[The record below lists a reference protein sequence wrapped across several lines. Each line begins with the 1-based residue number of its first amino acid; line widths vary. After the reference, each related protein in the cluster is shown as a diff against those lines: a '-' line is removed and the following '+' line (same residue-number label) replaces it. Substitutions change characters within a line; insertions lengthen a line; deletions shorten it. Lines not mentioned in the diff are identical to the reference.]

1 MTSFDATYSYPVIVS
16 FNSKDRTSG
25 SNSSFISKPVDL
37 GLNRFDSVC
46 LMTAS
51 IPKSYYNMPTGY
63 NDFFLTELGF
73 TTLISI
79 PVGSYNKI
87 NLASTLSTLLTQGST
102 NIGNNWVY
110 TVTNPPTTGADT
122 FKFTFTVSGNGF
134 NQPII
139 QMTDKSPFR
148 QLGFEQSTNYAFV
161 ANTLESVNAI
171 NLAYILRMFIK
182 STICDTATDGVLA
195 EILSVGSFAPQSIIF
210 FQEFNIDLN
219 TRVFNASN
227 INSWQFTIV
236 DSYGQEID
244 FLGIP
249 WAFTL
254 VFYKR
259 NDTHE
264 LHKTELMIT
273 NEQRLFNIEQTQ
285 KRLIDNV
292 RSAREGSEEKTTGDK
307 GDKGDKG
314 EVSTTSDS
322 ETKTTTTEL
331 GKTEGDPLLPI
342 YPVLPNYIIPELV
355 NPVDNLSRLK

>member
-1 MTSFDATYSYPVIVS
+1 MTTFDASFSYPTIVS

-25 SNSSFISKPVDL
+25 TNSNFQSSPVDI
-37 GLNRFDSVC
+37 GLNKFDSVC

-51 IPKSYYNMPTGY
+51 IPKSYYNMPSGY

-110 TVTNPPTTGADT
+110 NVTNPPTTGADT

-134 NQPII
+134 DQPII

-148 QLGFEQSTNYAFV
+148 QLGFEQSTSYPFV
-161 ANTLESVNAI
+161 ANTLESANAI
-171 NLAYILRMFIK
+171 NLAYVLRMFIK
-182 STICDTATDGVLA
+182 SNICDTATEGILA
-195 EILSVGSFAPQSIIF
+195 EILSVGSFAPQSVIF

-219 TRVFNASN
+219 TRVFNYSN
-227 INSWQFTIV
+227 VNSWSFTIL
-236 DSYGQEID
+236 DSFGQEID
-244 FLGIP
+244 FNGIP

-264 LHKTELMIT
+264 IHKTELMIT
-273 NEQRLFNIEQTQ
+273 NEQRMFNIEQTQ
-285 KRLIDNV
+285 RRIAESVKKSDK
-292 RSAREGSEEKTTGDK
+292 EE
-307 GDKGDKG
+307 
-314 EVSTTSDS
+314 E
-322 ETKTTTTEL
+322 ETKTETKETIGTTEL
-331 GKTEGDPLLPI
+331 GKKEEGNDLI
-342 YPVLPNYIIPELV
+342 YPVLSNYVIPQLIE
-355 NPVDNLSRLK
+355 PIDHLSRLNL

>member
-1 MTSFDATYSYPVIVS
+1 MTTFDATYSYPTIVS

-25 SNSSFISKPVDL
+25 TNSSFISNPVDL

-63 NDFFLTELGF
+63 NTFTLTEKNVS
-73 TTLISI
+73 TTITI

-87 NLASTLSTLLTQGST
+87 NLASTLSTLLTAGSVT
-102 NIGNNWVY
+102 LGNNWTYV
-110 TVTNPPTTGADT
+110 VTNPPTTGADT
-122 FKFTFTVSGNGF
+122 FKFTFTVSGNGLF
-134 NQPII
+134 QPTIT
-139 QMTDKSPFR
+139 MTSSSPFR
-148 QLGFEQSTNYAFV
+148 QLGFEELTAYPFV
-161 ANTLESVNAI
+161 ANTLVSVNAI
-171 NLAYILRMFIK
+171 NLAYVLRMFIK
-182 STICDTATDGVLA
+182 SNVCDTATDGILA
-195 EILSVGSFAPQSIIF
+195 EILSVGSFPPQSVIF

-219 TRVFNASN
+219 TRVFNATN

-264 LHKTELMIT
+264 IHKTELMIT
-273 NEQRLFNIEQTQ
+273 NEQRLFNIDQAQ
-285 KRLIDNV
+285 RRLIESV
-292 RSAREGSEEKTTGDK
+292 KKTEKEKETETEK
-307 GDKGDKG
+307 
-314 EVSTTSDS
+314 S
-322 ETKTTTTEL
+322 ETKTSEVGTTEL
-331 GKTEGDPLLPI
+331 AKSDEMNPT
-342 YPVLPNYIIPELV
+342 YPVLSNYIIPELV
-355 NPVDNLSRLK
+355 EPLDHLGRLNL